1 MSQIT
6 PSPYEATQWTRL
18 GAVVPAWLR
27 EIPMYQ
33 RAATA
38 GASADLDYS
47 QPDAFRSLPFISKA
61 DLRPAFPQGM
71 LRPGVQ
77 LDDLLAADKVEVEHT
92 AGTSAERTPL
102 LLGRGWW
109 ADQERR
115 ALRLNP
121 FIASVLEAQ
130 PEARRV
136 TLTSPVCNND
146 ICYTGRPS
154 RDDRIVGRAL
164 HVNLT
169 RHPFLWSPEELARMA
184 GEAVEWSPTF
194 LDVDP
199 VYGALFAR
207 YCEQH
212 HIRLPSLRF
221 VLSSYEFLSV
231 IHRRCLER
239 VFGVPVFNLYGSTE
253 TGHLL
258 MEDSDG
264 NLVPS
269 DETAFLELLDADAR
283 GIGEL
288 VVTTLTNDYMPLIRY
303 RIGDLTERWTGSER
317 PHYRLHGRAADSA
330 RRSDGSRVTVRD
342 VDDCFAG
349 LAGMLHYEVAEEDPG
364 NWRVRIASDGQV
376 CPETDLR
383 ILIGRLHALLGG
395 VEAPRVEWTDTMMAQ
410 GSGKFRL
417 LRAQV
422 H

>member
-1 MSQIT
+1 MSQLI
-6 PSPYEATQWTRL
+6 PSPYEATQWARL
-18 GAVVPAWLR
+18 RAVLPAWLR

-33 RAATA
+33 RASTG
-38 GASADLDYS
+38 GAPADRDDT

-77 LDDLLAADKVEVEHT
+77 LDDLLEADKVEVEHT

-109 ADQERR
+109 AEQERR

-121 FIASVLEAQ
+121 VIASLLDDY
-130 PEARRV
+130 PEPRRV

-169 RHPFLWSPEELARMA
+169 RHPFLWSPEELARMTD
-184 GEAVEWSPTF
+184 EAVEWAPTF

-207 YCEQH
+207 YCEQNR
-212 HIRLPSLRF
+212 IRLPSLRF
-221 VLSSYEFLSV
+221 VLSSYEFLGV
-231 IHRRCLER
+231 THRRCLER

-258 MEDSDG
+258 MEHTDG

-303 RIGDLTERWTGSER
+303 RIGDLVERRETGDR
-317 PHYRLHGRAADSA
+317 PLYRLHGRGADSA
-330 RRSDGSRVTVRD
+330 RRRDGSRVTVRD

-349 LAGMLHYEVAEEDPG
+349 LAGVLHYELAEEELG
-364 NWRVRIASDGQV
+364 HWRVRLTSDGQA
-376 CPETDLR
+376 CPESGVRT
-383 ILIGRLHALLGG
+383 LIERLQALLSMDQ
-395 VEAPRVEWTDTMMAQ
+395 APRVEWTDTLMAQ

-417 LRAQV
+417 LRARE